1 MNERD
6 FIVIAGNQGF
16 GKTVWAKLFERN
28 HKRSLVFDPQASYAT
43 DFQSDPADWV
53 PKIVCKELDTFRYGV
68 SYPWELEML
77 ANTAYAAG
85 NCLLTVE
92 ECALIFKRGEE
103 LHDWAKP
110 IVFMGRSQRISIVL
124 IAQRASKIPVDIR
137 SQATRFISFRQTEPN
152 DVKALIDRFGE
163 IAEDV
168 PMLNKL
174 ECIDWNDSNTSRYT
188 INPAY

>member
-6 FIVIAGNQGF
+6 FVVIVGNQGF
-16 GKTVWAKLFERN
+16 GKTVWSKLFERN
-28 HKRSLVFDPQASYAT
+28 RKRSLVFDPQASYAT

-53 PKIVCKELDTFRYGV
+53 PKILRDKAPEFRYGV

-77 ANTAYAAG
+77 ANTAYGAG
-85 NCLLTVE
+85 DCTLTVE

-110 IVFMGRSQRISIVL
+110 IVFMGRTQRVSIVL

-137 SQATRFISFRQTEPN
+137 SQATRFISFRQSEPA

-163 IAEDV
+163 SAEAL
-168 PMLNKL
+168 PMLDKL
-174 ECIDWNDSNTSRYT
+174 ECLDWNDSKSSRYR